1 MNKTITASVPCGGRE
16 YFTTVP
22 SLPHPPSDIHTFDTV
37 SRQFVWVGETKYLAE
52 GATRR
57 ADRNVVLEG
66 YLQVA
71 NSGGF
76 IE

>member
-1 MNKTITASVPCGGRE
+1 MESDEQNNYRFCTMRARVFHNSPI
-16 YFTTVP
+16 FT
-22 SLPHPPSDIHTFDTV
+22 PPSIHAFDTV

-57 ADRNVVLEG
+57 ADRDVVLEG